1 MTFKTD
7 HHGQSIMST
16 QPTEKNDFIRTIIRD
31 DLASGKHDSILTRFP
46 PEPNGYL
53 HIGHV
58 KSICLNFGVANEFG
72 GACNLRFD
80 DTNPTAEKQDFVDGI
95 KEDVRWLGF
104 EWAGDVRYASSY
116 FDELYDWAV
125 QLIKQGDAYVD
136 LQSIDEIRANRGSFT
151 EVGVPSP
158 QRDASIEE
166 NLARFED
173 MRQGKFADGE
183 AVLRAKIDMTHPN
196 LNMRDPVIYRVMHAH
211 HHQTGDKWC
220 IYPMYDFAHPL
231 SDAYEGITHSLCTLE
246 FEDHRPFYDWVVQK
260 VGFDVPPRQYEF
272 SRLNIDHTLTSK
284 RKLKRLVDM
293 GVVSGWDDPRMP
305 TVAGMRRRGYTPEG
319 LRDFCE
325 RIGITKSEGLV
336 DHRMLEFSVRKS
348 LEETTARGM
357 AVLRPLK
364 VTITNFDDAVA
375 KFNELKNEKTV
386 AEFDGE
392 VLWLTQPK
400 HPQLDMGERQI
411 PFTKTIYIDATD
423 YEIEPPAGY
432 KRLSPNNPEI
442 RLRNSYILKVNEH
455 KTDDAGNVIELIA
468 TIDEHTLG
476 NNPEGRKVKGVIH
489 WVSATHGVA
498 ALVRLYDHL
507 LLEEDEIDASLAQN
521 VLGDDADA
529 DAFWIDRHLNP
540 NSLTVYQAV
549 VEPDLAKAAAGER
562 FQFER
567 ESYFIADSVEH
578 TQSLP
583 VFNQIVSLKDS
594 FKPE

>member
-1 MTFKTD
+1 
-7 HHGQSIMST
+7 MST

-116 FDELYDWAV
+116 FDELYGWAV

-400 HPQLDMGERQI
+400 HPHLDMGERQI

-529 DAFWIDRHLNP
+529 FWIDRHLNP

>member
-1 MTFKTD
+1 
-7 HHGQSIMST
+7 MST

-116 FDELYDWAV
+116 FDELYGWAV

-211 HHQTGDKWC
+211 HHQTGDQWC

-364 VTITNFDDAVA
+364 VTITNFDEAVA

-442 RLRNSYILKVNEH
+442 RLRNSYILTVNKH

-489 WVSATHGVA
+489 WVSATHGVT

-521 VLGDDADA
+521 ALGADADADADA
-529 DAFWIDRHLNP
+529 DAFWINRHLNP

-578 TQSLP
+578 TQSSP

>member
-1 MTFKTD
+1 
-7 HHGQSIMST
+7 MST

-116 FDELYDWAV
+116 FDELYGWAV

-211 HHQTGDKWC
+211 HHQTGDQWC

-293 GVVSGWDDPRMP
+293 GMVSGWDDPRMP

-364 VTITNFDDAVA
+364 VTITNFDDAVS
-375 KFNELKNEKTV
+375 KFNELKNEKTL

-392 VLWLTQPK
+392 ALWLTQPK
-400 HPQLDMGERQI
+400 HPHLNMGERQI

-489 WVSATHGVA
+489 WVSATHGVT

-521 VLGDDADA
+521 ALGADTDA
-529 DAFWIDRHLNP
+529 DAFWINRHLNP

-578 TQSLP
+578 TQSSP